1 MSFYDRKN
9 IVVTGG
15 SGLIGIPLVKRL
27 VEMGAYVTVV
37 SLDESPNDFQG
48 LDIIYKKTDLRS
60 FENCLEIT
68 VGVDIVFHLAGVKGS
83 PLMAKEKPASFM
95 VPTLMFNTAMME
107 ASRLNGV
114 KKFLYTS
121 SIGVYGPSEVFY
133 EDAVWQSFPSEND
146 KFAGWAKRI
155 GELQAHAYEIEHGW
169 DKISIIRPANV
180 YGPGDNFDI
189 KNAMVIPSLI
199 ARIFSG
205 ENPIKVWGDGS
216 AIRDFVFSDDVAR
229 AMLHVCEIGFNQPV
243 NIGSGVGCSIRDL
256 MVTLQ
261 KYFPDLKVEWDDSK
275 PSGDKVRI
283 MSTERLNN
291 LGFSL
296 ETSLSDGLSKTIS
309 WYEKNHSTLKYRY
322 NSFNENKING

>member
-1 MSFYDRKN
+1 MDFYAKKKV
-9 IVVTGG
+9 VVTGG

-27 VEMGAYVTVV
+27 VDLGAHVTVV
-37 SLDESPNDFQG
+37 SLDDRPADFQD
-48 LDIIYKKTDLRS
+48 LVLTYKKKDLRS

-68 VGVDIVFHLAGVKGS
+68 VGADIVFHLAGVKGS

-95 VPTLMFNTAMME
+95 VPTLLFNTAMME

-121 SIGVYGPSEVFY
+121 SIGVYSPSEIFY
-133 EDAVWQSFPSEND
+133 EDAVWKSFPSEND

-169 DKISIIRPANV
+169 NTINIIRPANV

-205 ENPIKVWGDGS
+205 EDPLTVWGDGS
-216 AIRDFVFSDDVAR
+216 AIRDFVYSDDVAR
-229 AMLHVCEIGFNQPV
+229 AMLHICKIGFNKPV
-243 NIGSGVGCSIRDL
+243 NVGSGVGCSIRDL
-256 MVTLQ
+256 MLTLQ
-261 KYFPDLKVEWDDSK
+261 KHFPGLKVEWDVSK

-283 MSTERLNN
+283 MSTDRLRN

-296 ETSLSDGLSKTIS
+296 ETNLSDGLSKTIS
-309 WYEKNHSTLKYRY
+309 WYEKNRSVLKHRY
-322 NSFNENKING
+322 NSFNEN